1 MRHELPAVVHRTP
14 SNLRT
19 RFGVVLL
26 FLLGPIAPST
36 TAEEV
41 GRVNFW
47 GRHYSVIAG
56 ASMFVPD
63 KAATRSIYGRRSF
76 APVIS
81 LWNFRTP
88 RGLGLAWDLGAQR
101 LREADRTAEFLR
113 GGVGP
118 RILFAPAQAGVA
130 PYVTVRG
137 DAYVMR
143 LDHADWRTKPGANV
157 EVGASVLR
165 HVVVSARY
173 DAVPKV
179 DGVNLSG
186 FSGRVAVKAF

>member
-1 MRHELPAVVHRTP
+1 MRHQIPALAHGTP
-14 SNLRT
+14 SNRI
-19 RFGVVLL
+19 RFGIVLL
-26 FLLGPIAPST
+26 ILLALVAPPT
-36 TAEEV
+36 TAEEA
-41 GRVNFW
+41 GRINLF

-56 ASMFVPD
+56 ASMFVPNE
-63 KAATRSIYGRRSF
+63 AATRSIYGRHSF
-76 APVIS
+76 APIVS
-81 LWNFRTP
+81 LWNFSTP

-101 LREADRTAEFLR
+101 LREADREAQFLR

-118 RILFAPAQAGVA
+118 RILFAPAQADFA

-143 LDHADWRTKPGANV
+143 LDHGDWRTKPGANV

-179 DGVNLSG
+179 DGVSLSG